1 MFNFPHVGGKSTDVN
16 RQVRANQELLLL
28 FFRASVSA
36 LAVGGK
42 RRIIVTLFEG
52 EPYSLWNVRDLA
64 RHAGLGIVLR
74 RSARFVGAEWPGY
87 RHARTLGNV
96 IPRGERKRAGG
107 IGVDRGVEAGEE
119 DGDDQTDGEEKDE
132 DGESV
137 HEDER
142 DGKGGDPV
150 TTSSGWR
157 GEERAAR
164 MYIFE
169 VEGEDRRPGTFAGGG
184 SNGVELGKR
193 KRRSGFK
200 KGRESDDDES
210 D

>member
-1 MFNFPHVGGKSTDVN
+1 M
-16 RQVRANQELLLL
+16 
-28 FFRASVSA
+28 
-36 LAVGGK
+36 
-42 RRIIVTLFEG
+42 
-52 EPYSLWNVRDLA
+52 WNVRDLA

-74 RSARFVGAEWPGY
+74 RSGRFVGAEWAGY

-96 IPRGERKRAGG
+96 IPREERERGGG
-107 IGVDRGVEAGEE
+107 IGEDRGVEAGEE
-119 DGDDQTDGEEKDE
+119 DARTDGDGDGHDETDGEEKDG
-132 DGESV
+132 DGESA